1 MLLKRYILCI
11 CKYDN
16 RRIFLKLFFKN
27 PLNQI
32 VFSFLK
38 VRKMIINLKVSDDF
52 VIPKL
57 FETLSPEDTA
67 HLLCIAGRVHELFL
81 EEYKNTS
88 QKISDA
94 KLSAVSDTIEK
105 VLEQAKK
112 IEFEKFS
119 GQLSEFASKNE
130 ELKNEIN
137 SLKIL
142 VETKNLENRYLKENS
157 GCTKEYL
164 NSKEAEQLGYQK
176 GYEECKERSVED
188 LKDLKEKSKLLHE
201 SQLKIQEL
209 QDSVLKIEQTKNEAI
224 SKLKDENAKLNTP
237 MAKGENGEYVVE
249 ETLKNARF
257 HVHDTSKTPYKEQ
270 GYLDR
275 IVTEDGNFPPISGWS
290 IAIEVKN
297 KKRLVK
303 SADIE
308 AFKKK
313 SEDGISSGKFTASIF
328 LSIDDSL
335 GINSSSIEF
344 VNDESGIPIG
354 PVAFYSPSTGTNSF
368 TQEQVVLCVQQHI
381 HMIKHCNNVR
391 SLLFNQSAKDEDV
404 KKIQSFFNNYVKET
418 RENFEEFGE
427 MTKTALKMNLLL
439 EKKKKKM
446 FEQFKTM
453 ESISSSVSW
462 LNTSFNIP
470 LNTVYDSIRARYE
483 GNKNW
488 TKSQIFSKTANIP
501 LLHNQ
506 LGTENAWDIMKKQ
519 SLKDCESVVEGE
531 EEEEDALIT
540 DTRVPDVES
549 SEEDAN
555 LLIVCSQ
562 VYEHIKRKRSTK
574 SDYGI
579 SSVSLA
585 TLATNIRDSVRTVG
599 GVDVVKRFFRE
610 NSEKWPDAD
619 VPLTSE
625 PPKKKSKA

>member
-1 MLLKRYILCI
+1 
-11 CKYDN
+11 
-16 RRIFLKLFFKN
+16 
-27 PLNQI
+27 
-32 VFSFLK
+32 
-38 VRKMIINLKVSDDF
+38 
-52 VIPKL
+52 
-57 FETLSPEDTA
+57 
-67 HLLCIAGRVHELFL
+67 
-81 EEYKNTS
+81 
-88 QKISDA
+88 
-94 KLSAVSDTIEK
+94 
-105 VLEQAKK
+105 
-112 IEFEKFS
+112 
-119 GQLSEFASKNE
+119 
-130 ELKNEIN
+130 
-137 SLKIL
+137 
-142 VETKNLENRYLKENS
+142 
-157 GCTKEYL
+157 
-164 NSKEAEQLGYQK
+164 
-176 GYEECKERSVED
+176 
-188 LKDLKEKSKLLHE
+188 
-201 SQLKIQEL
+201 
-209 QDSVLKIEQTKNEAI
+209 
-224 SKLKDENAKLNTP
+224 
-237 MAKGENGEYVVE
+237 
-249 ETLKNARF
+249 
-257 HVHDTSKTPYKEQ
+257 
-270 GYLDR
+270 
-275 IVTEDGNFPPISGWS
+275 
-290 IAIEVKN
+290 
-297 KKRLVK
+297 
-303 SADIE
+303 
-308 AFKKK
+308 
-313 SEDGISSGKFTASIF
+313 
-328 LSIDDSL
+328 
-335 GINSSSIEF
+335 
-344 VNDESGIPIG
+344 
-354 PVAFYSPSTGTNSF
+354 
-368 TQEQVVLCVQQHI
+368 
-381 HMIKHCNNVR
+381 MIKHCNNVR